1 MVGKGDRMTGTG
13 DSKPA
18 RKARKRADGEGSIRW
33 NETRKL
39 FVARIMVGYR
49 PDGKPDVR
57 EVKSKKKGECCKKL
71 HAIKARMSDGSLGD
85 AKSGRE
91 TVTAYLDWWLTSI
104 EETMDAESLRRHR
117 DGVKRMKPLI
127 GRHKVADLRPEH
139 VVSMLAT
146 LRTTTYTRRKAG
158 QARTLSPRTIR
169 YCFVT
174 LRKALDTALKDG
186 AVARTVARVI
196 EAPVV
201 PKVEVVA
208 HQTDDMGRVMET
220 FATSDDRLA
229 PLYTLAV
236 FTGCRRG
243 ELLGLKWSDI
253 DFEAGLL
260 TIRRTLR
267 GAKDGKPD
275 FREGGKTARSV
286 RTFKLPPDA
295 LAALQVQED
304 RQTFERQALGEDY
317 SDHRFVFATPTGTPL
332 DRNNVTKRL
341 GRTLKAA
348 GIPTARPFHTMRHAN
363 ATMSLLARVDLKTT
377 ADRLGHHSPA
387 FTLSRY
393 THAVRALDEDAAD
406 RIQDAFRQARK
417 KASEAS

>member
-1 MVGKGDRMTGTG
+1 
-13 DSKPA
+13 
-18 RKARKRADGEGSIRW
+18 
-33 NETRKL
+33 
-39 FVARIMVGYR
+39 
-49 PDGKPDVR
+49 
-57 EVKSKKKGECCKKL
+57 
-71 HAIKARMSDGSLGD
+71 
-85 AKSGRE
+85 
-91 TVTAYLDWWLTSI
+91 
-104 EETMDAESLRRHR
+104 MDAESLRRHR

-146 LRTTTYTRRKAG
+146 LRTTTYTRGKAG
-158 QARTLSPRTIR
+158 QARTLSPRTVR

-174 LRKALDTALKDG
+174 LRKALDTALRNG
-186 AVARTVARVI
+186 AVARNVARVI

-208 HQTDDMGRVMET
+208 HRTDDMGRVMET

-229 PLYTLAV
+229 TLYTLAV

-243 ELLGLKWSDI
+243 ELLGLKWDDV

-286 RTFKLPPDA
+286 RTFKLSPDA
-295 LAALQVQED
+295 LTALSIQKD
-304 RQTFERQALGEDY
+304 RQDSEREALGDAY
-317 SDHRFVFATPTGTPL
+317 ADHDLVFATPLGTPL
-332 DRNNVTKRL
+332 DRDNVTKRL
-341 GRTLKAA
+341 GRVLKAA
-348 GIPTARPFHTMRHAN
+348 SIPAARPFHTLRHDN
-363 ATMSLLARVDLKTT
+363 ATLSLLAGVNAKTT

-387 FTLSRY
+387 FTLERY
-393 THAVRALDEDAAD
+393 THAVRELDDDAAD
-406 RIQDAFRQARK
+406 RLQAVLREARRKATDAG
-417 KASEAS
+417 

>member
-1 MVGKGDRMTGTG
+1 MTVTG

-33 NETRKL
+33 NKARKL

-57 EVKSKKKGECCKKL
+57 EVKSKHQGECRKKL
-71 HAIKARMSDGSLGD
+71 DAIKARMADGSLGD

-91 TVTAYLDWWLTSI
+91 TVAAYLDWWLTSI
-104 EETMDAESLRRHR
+104 EGTMDTESLRRHR

-146 LRTTTYTRRKAG
+146 LRTTTYTRGKAG

-174 LRKALDTALKDG
+174 LRKALDTALRNG
-186 AVARTVARVI
+186 AVARNVARVI

-208 HQTDDMGRVMET
+208 HRTDDMGRVMET

-243 ELLGLKWSDI
+243 ELLGLKWDDI
-253 DFEAGLL
+253 DFNACTL
-260 TIRRTLR
+260 TVRRTLR
-267 GAKDGKPD
+267 GARDGKPD
-275 FREGGKTARSV
+275 FREGGKSARSV
-286 RTFKLPPDA
+286 RTFKLSADGLQA
-295 LAALQVQED
+295 LAIQRD
-304 RQTFERQALGEDY
+304 RQAFERQTLGDAY
-317 SDHRFVFATPTGTPL
+317 ADFGLVFATPLGTPL
-332 DRNNVTKRL
+332 DRDNVTKRL
-341 GRTLKAA
+341 GRVLKAA
-348 GIPTARPFHTMRHAN
+348 GIPAARPFHTLRHDN
-363 ATMSLLARVDLKTT
+363 ATLSLLAGVNAKTT

-387 FTLSRY
+387 FTLERY
-393 THAVRALDEDAAD
+393 THAVRELDDDAAD
-406 RIQDAFRQARK
+406 RLQAVLREARRK
-417 KASEAS
+417 ATEAG